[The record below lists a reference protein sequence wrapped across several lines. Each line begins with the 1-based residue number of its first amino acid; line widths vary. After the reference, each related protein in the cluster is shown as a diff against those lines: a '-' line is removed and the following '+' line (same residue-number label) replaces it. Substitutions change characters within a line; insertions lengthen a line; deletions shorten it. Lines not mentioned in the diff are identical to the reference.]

1 MASPFLLRRFLVG
14 TSLAAA
20 TVVSACGSRGPLD
33 IIVVE
38 QSASDASTD
47 VRAESAVEASS
58 EASDGPTD
66 AIADVVDAAPDT
78 AMPPDGGALLNC
90 GTCLVQTCGTQLLTC
105 VTSTTCTAALQCV
118 VTTCL
123 TGGTP
128 DITCLGGCT
137 NGDATTQQQL
147 LSVLGCILGNC
158 PSCTSA
164 LAGLGG
170 GLGGGGG
177 GGG

>member
-14 TSLAAA
+14 TSLGAAA
-20 TVVSACGSRGPLD
+20 LVSACGARGPLD

-38 QSASDASTD
+38 EVADASVD
-47 VRAESAVEASS
+47 AHAEASKDAS
-58 EASDGPTD
+58 KEASDGPTD
-66 AIADVVDAAPDT
+66 APGDVQDATPDT
-78 AMPPDGGALLNC
+78 SMPFDGGPLFNC

-105 VTSTTCTAALQCV
+105 ITSPACTTALQCV
-118 VTTCL
+118 TTTCL
-123 TGGTP
+123 TSGTP
-128 DITCLGGCT
+128 DISCLTGCT
-137 NGDATTQQQL
+137 GGDATTQMQL
-147 LSVLGCILGNC
+147 LSVIGCIIGNC
-158 PSCTSA
+158 PTCTSA

>member
-20 TVVSACGSRGPLD
+20 ALVSACGARGPLD

-38 QSASDASTD
+38 ELPDASVD
-47 VRAESAVEASS
+47 AHAEAEASS
-58 EASDGPTD
+58 EAGDGPTD
-66 AIADVVDAAPDT
+66 APGDVLDAAPDT
-78 AMPPDGGALLNC
+78 SMGFDGGPLFNC

-105 VTSTTCTAALQCV
+105 VTASACTTALQCV
-118 VTTCL
+118 ATTCL
-123 TGGTP
+123 TSGTP
-128 DITCLGGCT
+128 DISCLTGCT
-137 NGDATTQQQL
+137 GGDATTQQQL
-147 LSVLGCILGNC
+147 LSVIGCIIGNC
-158 PSCTSA
+158 PTCTSA

-177 GGG
+177 GGGG

>member
-20 TVVSACGSRGPLD
+20 ALISACGARGPLD

-38 QSASDASTD
+38 EVSDASVD
-47 VRAESAVEASS
+47 AHGEASL
-58 EASDGPTD
+58 EASTEAGDGPTD
-66 AIADVVDAAPDT
+66 APGDVQDATPDT
-78 AMPPDGGALLNC
+78 LMGFDGGAIFNC
-90 GTCLVQTCGTQLLTC
+90 GTCVVQTCGTQVLAC
-105 VTSTTCTAALQCV
+105 VTSTACTTALQCV
-118 VTTCL
+118 ATMCL

-128 DITCLGGCT
+128 DLSCLAGCT
-137 NGDATTQQQL
+137 GGDATTQQQL
-147 LSVLGCILGNC
+147 LSMIGCIIGNC
-158 PSCTSA
+158 DCASL

-177 GGG
+177 GG